1 MLPVP
6 FYSPAKHSPA
16 DSPAKPG
23 RNPETGRGIFGKGI
37 GSGIPIHLPVA
48 AAPRCGLSRLNYGD
62 AQYHT
67 LSAIASGHSLTR
79 PRGKPPFRSEFR
91 IYAARVGESAE
102 PPEGGT
108 PNGGLKLHPS
118 RPTP

>member
-62 AQYHT
+62 AQYRT
-67 LSAIASGHSLTR
+67 LSVFASHSLNARIASSRRNCFIG
-79 PRGKPPFRSEFR
+79 SER
-91 IYAARVGESAE
+91 LEIG
-102 PPEGGT
+102 
-108 PNGGLKLHPS
+108 
-118 RPTP
+118 RPTSR